1 MTISRPAAGNGSRYE
16 LAERCPAQT
25 RARAVLHHPRV
36 AGQTEPKNAGFP
48 TLPML
53 QVRDLRTAILKPA
66 SFALSIGEGIAIR
79 GPSGAGKTLLLRA
92 VADLDPN
99 AGTVILENRDRS
111 TIPGPEWRRLV
122 GYVPAEPG
130 WWAET
135 VGEHFG
141 DWTAAA
147 AVVTNL

>member
-1 MTISRPAAGNGSRYE
+1 M
-16 LAERCPAQT
+16 
-25 RARAVLHHPRV
+25 
-36 AGQTEPKNAGFP
+36 K
-48 TLPML
+48 
-53 QVRDLRTAILKPA
+53 
-66 SFALSIGEGIAIR
+66 

-92 VADLDPN
+92 IADLDPN
-99 AGTVILENRDRS
+99 QGLVSLEGRDRS

-141 DWTAAA
+141 EWAAAA
-147 AVVTNL
+147 AVLTDLGIS